1 MSLLVLRPSLEIEA
15 RKAAIGNSLS
25 GRNVR
30 RRHRVCPDAE
40 APVSVGILIEPA
52 DERTVSL
59 FAEEPRIEEYLNG
72 GTAIFCVQTPQAL
85 DLPPGET

>member
-1 MSLLVLRPSLEIEA
+1 MLRPSLEIEA
-15 RKAAIGNSLS
+15 RKALQS
-25 GRNVR
+25 GIRSAAGMSAGDTTYVR
-30 RRHRVCPDAE
+30 TRKRRCR
-40 APVSVGILIEPA
+40 SGILIEPA